1 MLKFYILYRGF
12 FFSILPLS
20 SLCTSSPLSFK
31 DLKTWFLK
39 SIKYLHA
46 WWLLFVWFCSLIF
59 YAQETKWVFFFFF
72 LDENGF
78 HLKIYCLMLLIPS
91 NLVTVIVLLLMLVFE
106 ERHIFNG
113 MER

>member
-1 MLKFYILYRGF
+1 MLGGCCLFGFVLSFSMLKKQSG
-12 FFSILPLS
+12 
-20 SLCTSSPLSFK
+20 
-31 DLKTWFLK
+31 
-39 SIKYLHA
+39 
-46 WWLLFVWFCSLIF
+46 
-59 YAQETKWVFFFFF
+59 FFFF

>member
-1 MLKFYILYRGF
+1 M
-12 FFSILPLS
+12 
-20 SLCTSSPLSFK
+20 SFK

-46 WWLLFVWFCSLIF
+46 WWLLFVWFCSLIL
-59 YAQETKWVFFFFF
+59 YAQETKWFFFFF